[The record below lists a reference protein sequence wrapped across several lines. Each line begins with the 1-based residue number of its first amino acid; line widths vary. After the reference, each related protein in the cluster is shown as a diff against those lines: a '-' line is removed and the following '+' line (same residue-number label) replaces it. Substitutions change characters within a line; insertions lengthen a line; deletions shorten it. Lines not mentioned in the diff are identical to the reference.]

1 MVLSVE
7 SRRKVAEFLL
17 RIKAIQLS
25 PNEPFTWASGRKSP
39 IYCDNRKV
47 LSHPTVRTFVRQL
60 TVEAVEKQF
69 GKVDAIAG
77 VATGGIALGALV
89 AQELG
94 LPFIYVRSKAKGHG
108 LGNAIEGDLSVLS
121 NVVVI
126 EDLISTGQ
134 SSLKAVDA
142 LRQAGVE
149 VKGLI
154 AIFTYGLPVAK
165 AAFADAQC
173 PWMTLTDYPTMLDQ
187 ASAEGYLNDGQRGLL
202 DAWNSDPVGWSEQ
215 FENQSNT
222 P

>member
-47 LSHPTVRTFVRQL
+47 LSHPAVRTFVRQL
-60 TVEAVEKQF
+60 TVEAIEKEY

-94 LPFIYVRSKAKGHG
+94 LPFIYVRSKAKAHG

-142 LRQAGVE
+142 LREAGIE

-154 AIFTYGLPVAK
+154 AIFTYGLPVAQ
-165 AAFADAQC
+165 AAFEASPC
-173 PWMTLTDYPTMLDQ
+173 KWLTLTDYPTMLDQ
-187 ASAEGYLNDGQRGLL
+187 ALVEGYLNDKQRSLL
-202 DAWNSDPVGWSEQ
+202 DAWNSDPVAWSDA
-215 FENQSNT
+215 FESK
-222 P
+222 

>member
-47 LSHPTVRTFVRQL
+47 LSHPAVRTFVRQL
-60 TVEAVEKQF
+60 TVEAIEKEY

-77 VATGGIALGALV
+77 VATGGIALGVLV

-94 LPFIYVRSKAKGHG
+94 LPFIYVRSKAKAHG

-142 LRQAGVE
+142 LREAGVE

-154 AIFTYGLPVAK
+154 AIFTYGLPVAQ
-165 AAFADAQC
+165 AAFEASPC
-173 PWMTLTDYPTMLDQ
+173 KWLTLTDYPTMLDQ
-187 ASAEGYLNDGQRGLL
+187 ALVEGYLNDDQRSLL
-202 DAWNSDPVGWSEQ
+202 DAWNSDPVAWSDA
-215 FENQSNT
+215 FESK
-222 P
+222 

>member
-47 LSHPTVRTFVRQL
+47 LSHPAVRTFVRQL
-60 TVEAVEKQF
+60 AAEAIEKEY

-94 LPFIYVRSKAKGHG
+94 LPFIYVRSKVKVHG

-142 LRQAGVE
+142 LREAGVE

-154 AIFTYGLPVAK
+154 AIFTYGLPVAQ
-165 AAFADAQC
+165 AAFEASPC
-173 PWMTLTDYPTMLDQ
+173 KWLTLTDYPTMLDQ
-187 ASAEGYLNDGQRGLL
+187 ALVEGYLNDDQRSLL
-202 DAWNSDPVGWSEQ
+202 EAWNSDPVAWSDA
-215 FENQSNT
+215 FESK
-222 P
+222 

>member
-47 LSHPTVRTFVRQL
+47 LSHPAVRTFVRQL
-60 TVEAVEKQF
+60 TVEAIEKEY

-94 LPFIYVRSKAKGHG
+94 LPFIYVRSKAKAHG

-142 LRQAGVE
+142 LREAGVE

-154 AIFTYGLPVAK
+154 AIFTYGLPVAQ
-165 AAFADAQC
+165 AAFEASPC
-173 PWMTLTDYPTMLDQ
+173 KWLTLTDYPTMLDQ
-187 ASAEGYLNDGQRGLL
+187 ALVEGYLNDDQRSLL
-202 DAWNSDPVGWSEQ
+202 DAWNSDPVAWSEA
-215 FENQSNT
+215 FESK
-222 P
+222 

>member
-47 LSHPTVRTFVRQL
+47 LSHPAVRTFVRQL
-60 TVEAVEKQF
+60 TVEAVEKEY

-94 LPFIYVRSKAKGHG
+94 LPFIYVRSKAKAHG

-142 LRQAGVE
+142 LREASVE

-154 AIFTYGLPVAK
+154 AIFTYGLPAAE
-165 AAFADAQC
+165 AAFEASQC
-173 PWMTLTDYPTMLDQ
+173 KWLTLTDYPTMLDQ
-187 ASAEGYLNDGQRGLL
+187 ALVEGYLSDEQRGLL
-202 DAWNSDPVGWSEQ
+202 DAWNTDPVAWSDS
-215 FENQSNT
+215 FESK
-222 P
+222 

>member
-47 LSHPTVRTFVRQL
+47 LSHPAVRTFVRQL
-60 TVEAVEKQF
+60 TVEAIEKEY

-94 LPFIYVRSKAKGHG
+94 LPFIYVRSKAKAHG

-142 LRQAGVE
+142 LREAGVE

-154 AIFTYGLPVAK
+154 AIFTYGLPVAQ
-165 AAFADAQC
+165 AAFEASPC
-173 PWMTLTDYPTMLDQ
+173 KWLTLTDYPTMLDQ
-187 ASAEGYLNDGQRGLL
+187 ALVEGYLNDDQRSLL
-202 DAWNSDPVGWSEQ
+202 EAWNSDPVAWSDA
-215 FENQSNT
+215 FESK
-222 P
+222 